1 MDFMSVSFETGSPLY
16 CLVIYK
22 SMVAIKI
29 HLAKNLLETI
39 FRCIY
44 VTLKTIY

>member
-1 MDFMSVSFETGSPLY
+1 MIVIFETGSPLY

-22 SMVAIKI
+22 SILTIKT
-29 HLAKNLLETI
+29 HLAKNLFETI